1 MQAVQ
6 IACIKLILITDSSV
20 IKGVTHCLLPECNNT
35 AWPFENYCGR
45 THADIGKQRGLLR
58 M

>member
-1 MQAVQ
+1 MQPVQ
-6 IACIKLILITDSSV
+6 IACIKLILITDSV
-20 IKGVTHCLLPECNNT
+20 IKGVTHCLLPECKKT

-45 THADIGKQRGLLR
+45 THADIGKRRGLLR